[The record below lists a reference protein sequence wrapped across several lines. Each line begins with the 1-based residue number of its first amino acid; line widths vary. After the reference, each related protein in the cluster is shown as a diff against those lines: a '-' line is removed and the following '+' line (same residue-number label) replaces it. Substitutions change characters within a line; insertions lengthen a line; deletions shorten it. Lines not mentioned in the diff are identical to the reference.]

1 MSQCAIPYPYFAA
14 YLYDSM
20 KSFEMIDFINRNVF
34 PMTIGKIA
42 YRILRCEFYPEN
54 TQMELD
60 SSEKFT
66 SFKLLLFYPLF
77 TILYLTPSQQLYNL
91 RFEVIPR
98 LFLQIALTA
107 ILQS

>member
-1 MSQCAIPYPYFAA
+1 
-14 YLYDSM
+14 M
-20 KSFEMIDFINRNVF
+20 KSFEMIDFINRNVIL
-34 PMTIGKIA
+34 MAVGKIA
-42 YRILRCEFYPEN
+42 YRILRCEFYPKN
-54 TQMELD
+54 TQIELD

-66 SFKLLLFYPLF
+66 PFKLLLFYPLF
-77 TILYLTPSQQLYNL
+77 TILYLTPGQQLYNL

>member
-1 MSQCAIPYPYFAA
+1 
-14 YLYDSM
+14 
-20 KSFEMIDFINRNVF
+20 MIDFINRNVI
-34 PMTIGKIA
+34 PMAVGKIA

-54 TQMELD
+54 TQIELD

>member
-1 MSQCAIPYPYFAA
+1 MA
-14 YLYDSM
+14 
-20 KSFEMIDFINRNVF
+20 V
-34 PMTIGKIA
+34 GKIA

-54 TQMELD
+54 TQIELD